1 MEPQPGTE
9 PLVELSFYGRK
20 LRNMDFFS
28 KSDPFV
34 VVYVGNQQ
42 SIEESQFEMV
52 GRTETVWDNLN
63 PDFVSKFYLERSR
76 MEREKSRLLLQF
88 YDQDSKEVEELT
100 PEYLKQQD
108 FIGQVSFNVEELL
121 SVDHRLLSIRLNN
134 RKGAADKKSGTAVIT
149 AEEIFTR
156 TPPVQYSVEYR
167 FTADCEM
174 PRRKKIF
181 IILSRSVP
189 FPSTL
194 GPKWTPV
201 YRTGALEPPAKSG
214 QEFSFQDFTVVGEQL
229 NAMDEERKLRIE
241 LYIFKKNGSHILQGC
256 VELSIAKLKRV
267 ESDYMF
273 PIVQEKDSS
282 LASGF
287 VFQPG
292 SMVSSNS
299 AALGIPSSL
308 RFYFTRLSWKNRF

>member
-1 MEPQPGTE
+1 MMEPQPGTE

-108 FIGQVSFNVEELL
+108 FIGQVSFNVEE
-121 SVDHRLLSIRLNN
+121 VGIWAPTGR
-134 RKGAADKKSGTAVIT
+134 AAA
-149 AEEIFTR
+149 AESLTEHATS
-156 TPPVQYSVEYR
+156 PCPHV
-167 FTADCEM
+167 C
-174 PRRKKIF
+174 
-181 IILSRSVP
+181 
-189 FPSTL
+189 
-194 GPKWTPV
+194 
-201 YRTGALEPPAKSG
+201 LE
-214 QEFSFQDFTVVGEQL
+214 SF
-229 NAMDEERKLRIE
+229 
-241 LYIFKKNGSHILQGC
+241 
-256 VELSIAKLKRV
+256 
-267 ESDYMF
+267 
-273 PIVQEKDSS
+273 
-282 LASGF
+282 
-287 VFQPG
+287 
-292 SMVSSNS
+292 
-299 AALGIPSSL
+299 
-308 RFYFTRLSWKNRF
+308 